1 MVLRRAPFLAALL
14 VAGLLAACTPAASP
28 TPTAPAPAGEKPAA
42 RQVLTVGVL
51 TIVTNYDPHQSTSG
65 GYRKLDVFETLL
77 ILDDTGQKV
86 EPLLAT
92 DWQAQNAT
100 TWRLTIRQDAKFH
113 DGTPL
118 TTEDIA
124 FSWQRLADPELKS
137 PIPGRMSGVE
147 RISRLDERT
156 VEVVTRTPDPLLLK
170 KLTLFAVV
178 PKAYTE
184 RIGAKEFVLK
194 PVGSGP
200 FKVREYVPDQR
211 LVLEA
216 FSEHAYRKPKLQ
228 QIVFRPIPESAQR
241 LTGLRLGEIDVAQA
255 ISFEQAEQARREGF
269 TLTSNDYQIMGI
281 WFDTWG
287 MDGNPGP
294 IKDKRVRQ
302 AIAYTL
308 D

>member
-1 MVLRRAPFLAALL
+1 
-14 VAGLLAACTPAASP
+14 
-28 TPTAPAPAGEKPAA
+28 
-42 RQVLTVGVL
+42 
-51 TIVTNYDPHQSTSG
+51 
-65 GYRKLDVFETLL
+65 
-77 ILDDTGQKV
+77 
-86 EPLLAT
+86 
-92 DWQAQNAT
+92 
-100 TWRLTIRQDAKFH
+100 
-113 DGTPL
+113 
-118 TTEDIA
+118 
-124 FSWQRLADPELKS
+124 
-137 PIPGRMSGVE
+137 MSGVE

-156 VEVVTRTPDPLLLK
+156 VEVVTRAPDPLLLK

-302 AIAYTL
+302 AIAYALDRETL
-308 D
+308 ARTIFRGLTRPVGVMMTDIAFGYNPNLTPYRYDLAKARQLMAEAGYPNGFRVQVEFLPTTSEYQPVALWVQDQIKQIGIETDLAPVDGPTFGQKWYKRIANRSAFHCRERPHPPDGRRLDDPVVVVKEHAG